1 MSKLSQTDFG
11 TLLTLASRTD
21 LEQRAD
27 LERFLKTAPETQ
39 SLILKLAQQTVV
51 ARSIKNG
58 QYLEDEKPKD
68 TNTQVSK
75 DGVTPKNGKKPRGI
89 RKKKPLEI
97 YVPNGCSF
105 NETIPFSIEHFDKW
119 LGEKGLKS
127 TKTYSG
133 GMKTLLKNAG
143 FAEMNHITLLA
154 LRTIRDSISGPGKN
168 DTNKRLWLKK
178 FNHYIAYEYEKKCG
192 NV

>member
-11 TLLTLASRTD
+11 TLLALATRTD

-51 ARSIKNG
+51 ARSIKTG
-58 QYLEDEKPKD
+58 QYLEDEKPAD

-75 DGVTPKNGKKPRGI
+75 DGVVPNQKKPRAY
-89 RKKKPLEI
+89 KKRKPLEI

-105 NETIPFSIEHFDKW
+105 NETIPFSMENFDKF
-119 LGEKGLKS
+119 LESKGLKS
-127 TKTYSG
+127 VKTYSG
-133 GMKTLLKNAG
+133 GMKSLLKNAG
-143 FAEMNHITLLA
+143 FGGMSQITLLA
-154 LRTIRDSISGPGKN
+154 LRTVRDSISGPSKG
-168 DTNKRLWLKK
+168 DINKRLWLKK
-178 FNHYIAYEYEKKCG
+178 FNAYIAYEYDKKCG

>member
-11 TLLTLASRTD
+11 TLLALASRTD

-39 SLILKLAQQTVV
+39 QLILKLAQQTVV
-51 ARSIKNG
+51 ARSIKTG
-58 QYLEDEKPKD
+58 QYLDDEKPVEK
-68 TNTQVSK
+68 NTKLSK
-75 DGVTPKNGKKPRGI
+75 DGITPDSKRTYKRREP
-89 RKKKPLEI
+89 KPLEI
-97 YVPNGCSF
+97 FVPKGCGF
-105 NETIPFSIEHFDKW
+105 NETIPYSIDRFDKW

-133 GMKTLLKNAG
+133 GMKSLLKNAG
-143 FAEMNHITLLA
+143 FGGMTEITLLA
-154 LRTIRDSISGPGKN
+154 LRTIRDTVSGPGKT

-178 FNHYIAYEYEKKCG
+178 FNAYVAYEYDKKNG
-192 NV
+192 NIK